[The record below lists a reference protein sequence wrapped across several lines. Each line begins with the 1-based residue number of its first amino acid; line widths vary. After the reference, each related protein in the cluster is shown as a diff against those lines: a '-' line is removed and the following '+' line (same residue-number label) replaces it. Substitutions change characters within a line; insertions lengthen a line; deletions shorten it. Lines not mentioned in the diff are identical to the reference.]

1 MTIKRMHNEK
11 IRQTVKLQR
20 YSSPC
25 GEIILGSVGN
35 ELCLCDW
42 GEKPCA
48 EKNKRR
54 IGRMLNAEFREE
66 SSDVI
71 RLAVKELNEYFA
83 GKRKAFDI
91 PLRPVGSGFQQSVW
105 KALLDIPYGETRT
118 YMQIA
123 SAVNNPRGVR
133 AVAQAIG
140 ANPMSIIVPCH
151 RVIGSDGSLTGFAG
165 GLDAKQ
171 YLLAGENTHA

>member
-1 MTIKRMHNEK
+1 MQNKMV
-11 IRQTVKLQR
+11 RQTVKLQR

-25 GEIILGSVGN
+25 GEIILGSVGD
-35 ELCLCDW
+35 ELCMCDW

-54 IGRMLNAEFREE
+54 IERMLNAKFREE

-71 RLAVKELNEYFA
+71 KLTVKELNEYFA
-83 GKRKAFDI
+83 DERKVFDI
-91 PLRPVGSGFQQSVW
+91 PLRLIGSEFQRSVW
-105 KALLDIPYGETRT
+105 KALLDIPYGETRN

-123 SAVNNPRGVR
+123 SAVNNPKGVR

-171 YLLAGENTHA
+171 YLLALEKTPVTKI